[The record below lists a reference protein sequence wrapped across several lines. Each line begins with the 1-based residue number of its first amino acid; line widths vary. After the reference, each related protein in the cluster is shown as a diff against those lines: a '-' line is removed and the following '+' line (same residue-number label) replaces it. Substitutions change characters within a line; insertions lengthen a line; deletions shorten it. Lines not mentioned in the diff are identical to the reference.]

1 MSKEI
6 SALTIFSEVS
16 AIEKIY
22 IENFPNWRR
31 IIDSGVKIYLN
42 IDKENLEK
50 ELDDTDG
57 SILGMWNHEAE
68 SAKKP
73 EDLGSHF
80 QFIEDTQSIV
90 RTPLGIFILDV
101 DLEKANDLS
110 LKYGVQIFSAGELID
125 IQDFCIDHVFEKDA
139 VVQCE
144 DKSLKGYKYIS
155 KPFTKEVSNSTII
168 IDRYIFRNREHNLN
182 IGVYNLIQYFDSFLP
197 TTLDIPYHIL
207 IITES
212 VTAPSYPSDS
222 LRDKIVENITSKI
235 KKLRG
240 YEISVELLFVHSSTV
255 HYDSIHLRRI
265 LKNNHFGKCDLGYAN
280 FSINSMGVVNGIMR
294 WRNEFNLKVYYNST
308 LQLQYSNVL
317 MEDILSTLKN
327 LLKIKADAEKKL
339 INGQNDRVYRL
350 YIDGRDTTKI
360 INRVLYSI

>member
-212 VTAPSYPSDS
+212 VTDPSYPSDS

-240 YEISVELLFVHSSTV
+240 YEINIELLFAHSST
-255 HYDSIHLRRI
+255 IHFEKMHGRRI
-265 LKNNHFGKCDLGYAN
+265 IKNNHFGNCEWGYAN
-280 FSINSMGVVNGIMR
+280 FVINNKGVVTGKMR
-294 WRNEFNLKVYYNST
+294 RTNCFNLKVFYHSILELHYNNT
-308 LQLQYSNVL
+308 FMRNI
-317 MEDILSTLKN
+317 EITLKD
-327 LLKIKADAEKKL
+327 LLNTKIDAEKKL
-339 INGQNDRVYRL
+339 KNGQNDRLYRL
-350 YIDGRDTTKI
+350 YLDGQETTKI
-360 INRVLYSI
+360 INRVLFSI